1 MYEMKNPMQSQR
13 AGRQGD
19 SMILYS
25 SSETEI
31 SRNTLESL
39 NVEQSRQSNKEN
51 LEALGGI
58 DAFVRKLG
66 VDVSQGLSPQQVV
79 EMRRKFGDNVF
90 PESPMN
96 TFFELFLES
105 FEDVIIIILMCA
117 SAVSLGIGVWED
129 PRTGWIE
136 GTAILIA
143 VLLVALV
150 TAGNNY
156 SKELQFRSLEKS
168 SQQDERCSVLRNRT
182 IERLNPIELVVG
194 DVLILQVGEINMSS
208 RVSDTLFSLSPV
220 MPFQRIQ
227 SSSTRVWLAATRAR

>member
-1 MYEMKNPMQSQR
+1 
-13 AGRQGD
+13 
-19 SMILYS
+19 MILYA

-31 SRNTLESL
+31 SQTTLDSL
-39 NVEQSRQSNKEN
+39 NVEQARGSNREN

-58 DAFVRKLG
+58 DAFVSKLG
-66 VDVSQGLSPQQVV
+66 VDVSQGLTPQQVI
-79 EMRRKFGDNVF
+79 EMRRKYGDNVF
-90 PESPMN
+90 PESPMS

-182 IERLNPIELVVG
+182 IERLNPTELVVG
-194 DVLILQVGEINMSS
+194 DILILQV
-208 RVSDTLFSLSPV
+208 
-220 MPFQRIQ
+220 QY
-227 SSSTRVWLAATRAR
+227 